1 MIEERSANSTK
12 VFLIIVVCALISFGL
27 CMLYSTSG
35 IDWKPEGPALD
46 NTALKKQLTF
56 IFVGACVA
64 VFLHYFDY
72 RTLCRMSR
80 IFMVIIGLLL
90 LYLAIAHALKQNLP
104 LVRSIK
110 GAYRWIKLGPIS
122 IQPSEFAKIA
132 IILYLA
138 DYFQRNNRYNGTFWK
153 GFLKPSIPVAIIG
166 MLIIAGGSLSVT
178 MITGTLVLALLFVC
192 GVRLRYLFAIML
204 SGVGLFYAVAKMSP
218 ERMSRI
224 TSFLDPEAVAQ
235 GEGYQLWN
243 SLLALGSGG
252 PYGRGFTDSRMK
264 LEYLPEAHND
274 FILSIVG
281 EELGFVGLCV
291 VICLYLA
298 FLYATLKI
306 AAQAT
311 DYRGMIVA
319 TGLGLGV
326 CLHGMVNIGVISG
339 ALPTTGVTAPFI
351 SYGGSSMLSALISV
365 GILMSVARESENAEL
380 EENPEEFEA
389 QEQGA

>member
-1 MIEERSANSTK
+1 MIEERSSNSTK

-35 IDWKPEGPALD
+35 IDWKPEGPVLD

-56 IFVGACVA
+56 IFLGTFVA
-64 VFLHYFDY
+64 IFLHYFDY

-90 LYLAIAHALKQNLP
+90 LYLALAHAFRKNFP
-104 LVRSIK
+104 FVRSIM
-110 GAYRWIKLGPIS
+110 GAYRWIKIGPVS

-132 IILYLA
+132 IILFLG
-138 DYFQRNNRYNGTFWK
+138 DYFQRNNRHNGTFWK
-153 GFLKPSIPVAIIG
+153 GFVKPSLPVAGIG
-166 MLIIAGGSLSVT
+166 LLIIAGGSLSVT
-178 MITGTLVLALLFVC
+178 MITGTLVLGLLFVC
-192 GVRLRYLFAIML
+192 GVRIKWIIAII
-204 SGVGLFYAVAKMSP
+204 SAGVGLFYSVAKLSP

-224 TSFLDPEAVAQ
+224 TSFLNPEAVAQ
-235 GEGYQLWN
+235 GDGYQLWN

-252 PYGRGFTDSRMK
+252 PFGKGFTESRMK

-281 EELGFVGLCV
+281 EELGFVGLCL

-298 FLYATLKI
+298 FLYASLKI
-306 AAQAT
+306 AAHAT
-311 DYRGMIVA
+311 DYRGMVVA
-319 TGLGLGV
+319 TGLGLGI

-365 GILMSVARESENAEL
+365 GILMSVARESENAADAGL
-380 EENPEEFEA
+380 EDFDV

>member
-35 IDWKPEGPALD
+35 IDWKPEGPILD
-46 NTALKKQLTF
+46 NTALKRQFTF
-56 IFVGACVA
+56 IVVGAMVA
-64 VFLHYFDY
+64 IFLHYFDY

-80 IFMVIIGLLL
+80 IFMIIVGLLL
-90 LYLAIAHALKQNLP
+90 LYLAIAHAFKKNFP

-132 IILYLA
+132 IILFLA
-138 DYFQRNNRYNGTFWK
+138 DYFQRNNRYGGTFWK
-153 GFLKPSIPVAIIG
+153 GFLKPCIPVGIIG
-166 MLIIAGGSLSVT
+166 LLIIAGGSLSVT

-192 GVRLRYLFAIML
+192 GVRLRYITAIIA
-204 SGVGLFYAVAKMSP
+204 SGIGMFWLITKLSP

-224 TSFLDPEAVAQ
+224 TSFLNPEAVAQ
-235 GEGYQLWN
+235 GDGYQLWN

-252 PYGRGFTDSRMK
+252 PYGSGFTNSRMK

-281 EELGFVGLCV
+281 EELGFVGICV
-291 VICLYLA
+291 VIVLYLL
-298 FLYATLKI
+298 FLYASLKI
-306 AAQAT
+306 AAKAT

-319 TGLGLGV
+319 TGLGLGI

-365 GILMSVARESENAEL
+365 GILMSVARESESAE
-380 EENPEEFEA
+380 EAGVEEFDV
-389 QEQGA
+389 QEQSA

>member
-1 MIEERSANSTK
+1 MIEERSPNSTK

-35 IDWKPEGPALD
+35 IDWKPEGPSQD
-46 NTALKKQLTF
+46 ITALKRQLTF
-56 IFVGACVA
+56 IFVGAFVA

-80 IFMVIIGLLL
+80 IFMILIGILL
-90 LYLAIAHALKQNLP
+90 LYLAIAHAFKQNFP

-132 IILYLA
+132 IILFLA

-153 GFLKPSIPVAIIG
+153 GFVKPSLPVAVIG
-166 MLIIAGGSLSVT
+166 LLIIAGGSLSVT

-192 GVRLRYLFAIML
+192 GVRLKWIVAIIA
-204 SGVGLFYAVAKMSP
+204 SGVGLFYTVAKLSP

-224 TSFLDPEAVAQ
+224 TSFMNPEAVSQ
-235 GEGYQLWN
+235 GDGYQLWN

-252 PYGRGFTDSRMK
+252 PYGKGFTESRMK

-281 EELGFVGLCV
+281 EELGYVGLCL

-298 FLYATLKI
+298 FLYASLKI

-319 TGLGLGV
+319 TGLGLGI

-365 GILMSVARESENAEL
+365 GILMSVARESESAAEAGI
-380 EENPEEFEA
+380 EDFEV
-389 QEQGA
+389 QEQSA